1 MKTHIMRFVK
11 VKCKNCGH
19 LNLIPTYNRLTVEE
33 PIKCENCKEVI
44 VKRDKKSKTLLFY
57 GDTVIP

>member
-1 MKTHIMRFVK
+1 MKFIK

-33 PIKCENCKEVI
+33 PIKCEKCKEVI
-44 VKRDKKSKTLLFY
+44 VKRESNSRTAFFH
-57 GDTVIP
+57 GDTVNS